1 MDNRML
7 PAYRRDEH
15 IAKGYLLV
23 WLQRGGISPKRWQ
36 CARADQVEERWLEQD
51 DGRWICF
58 HQDWQVLGIEMVG
71 MLVRHQHRIKITQ
84 GMPRVGYVP
93 WINQNS
99 RAISLSQHGR
109 MA

>member
-1 MDNRML
+1 
-7 PAYRRDEH
+7 
-15 IAKGYLLV
+15 
-23 WLQRGGISPKRWQ
+23 
-36 CARADQVEERWLEQD
+36 
-51 DGRWICF
+51 
-58 HQDWQVLGIEMVG
+58 MVG